1 MMDIKILVTVHKKCW
16 MPKDPVYWP
25 IHVGAEGKSPLEMG
39 GCTYQTTQVIPF
51 PTRIPVIASSRE
63 FIGHGKI

>member
-16 MPKDPVYWP
+16 LPKDAVYWP

-39 GCTYQTTQVIPF
+39 GGAFVG
-51 PTRIPVIASSRE
+51 R
-63 FIGHGKI
+63 HG